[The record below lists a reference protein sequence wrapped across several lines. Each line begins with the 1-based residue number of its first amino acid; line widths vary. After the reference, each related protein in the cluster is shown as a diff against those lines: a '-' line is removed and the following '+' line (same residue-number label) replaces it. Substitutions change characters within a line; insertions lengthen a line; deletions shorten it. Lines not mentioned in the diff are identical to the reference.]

1 MYNKLE
7 GVWNLS
13 SEQGTLGGL
22 FITNVRIVWHAA
34 MNDSY
39 NLSLPFIQIKR
50 VSIRDSKFGKALLL
64 ESSPLSGGYLLG
76 FRLDPPSKLKE
87 ALKEIQSLH
96 TIFSLNPILGV
107 EVGYILIG
115 VGTN

>member
-1 MYNKLE
+1 M
-7 GVWNLS
+7 WNLS
-13 SEQGTLGGL
+13 SEQGTLGTF

-34 MNDSY
+34 MNDTF
-39 NLSLPFIQIKR
+39 NLSLPFIQIKS
-50 VSIRDSKFGKALLL
+50 VYMRDSKFGKALVL

-76 FRLDPPSKLKE
+76 FRMDPPNKLNE

-107 EVGYILIG
+107 EVLNYSMFHFIH
-115 VGTN
+115 V